1 VIKTAEHVILGSILL
16 DLQKKI
22 LSLPTEVYSLM
33 VDKDKAKKMS
43 EELYNI
49 IKDDPGVTYLV
60 ALAVNLSVML
70 GAIKE
75 EGE

>member
-1 VIKTAEHVILGSILL
+1 VILGSILL

-33 VDKDKAKKMS
+33 VDKDKARKMS

-49 IKDDPGVTYLV
+49 IKDDPDVTYLV
-60 ALAVNLSVML
+60 ALAVNLSAML

>member
-1 VIKTAEHVILGSILL
+1 MIKTTEHVILGSILL

-33 VDKDKAKKMS
+33 VDKDKARKMS

-49 IKDDPGVTYLV
+49 IKDDPDVTYLV
-60 ALAVNLSVML
+60 ALAVNLSAML